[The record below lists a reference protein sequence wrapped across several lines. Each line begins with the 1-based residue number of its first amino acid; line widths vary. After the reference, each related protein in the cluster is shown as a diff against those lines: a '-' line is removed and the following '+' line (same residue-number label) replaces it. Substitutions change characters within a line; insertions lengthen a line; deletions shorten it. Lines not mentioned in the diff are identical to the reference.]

1 MTGSATLRRRR
12 YALGERFRLKVP
24 SDKFSSVVF
33 LVDKGEPSAT
43 GFVVGVMEGEIPLAY
58 VVTARHCV
66 EATAGREFFIRVNQ
80 GDGYEDISTR
90 ADDWFIHDS
99 ADVTAIPFSDNL
111 MQGDFSITAE
121 RLDASIGAD
130 YTIPAQTLGAAG
142 SAGRNVAL
150 FSALVQ
156 DGKTTPVTEISL
168 EVGNDV
174 FFVGLL
180 QRQGGRSRNLPV
192 ARFGRIARMPSEPI
206 KMERAGGTVVDLSA
220 YLVECHSWGGNSG
233 SPCYWMH
240 PMQEL
245 MEVADPRPNR
255 HGKKMMVSHTFNTMS
270 LMGLVSG
277 HWDIRS
283 NAKTEG
289 FDGKVTMKLNSGMA
303 IVTPAAAIQ
312 ELMMRDDVV
321 EDRKER
327 VEGARIVDAR
337 ERAMTPDSVSEDD
350 GEFARFEDLT
360 RKLVQTPKSEV
371 RERDGE

>member
-1 MTGSATLRRRR
+1 
-12 YALGERFRLKVP
+12 
-24 SDKFSSVVF
+24 
-33 LVDKGEPSAT
+33 
-43 GFVVGVMEGEIPLAY
+43 
-58 VVTARHCV
+58 
-66 EATAGREFFIRVNQ
+66 
-80 GDGYEDISTR
+80 
-90 ADDWFIHDS
+90 
-99 ADVTAIPFSDNL
+99 
-111 MQGDFSITAE
+111 
-121 RLDASIGAD
+121 
-130 YTIPAQTLGAAG
+130 
-142 SAGRNVAL
+142 
-150 FSALVQ
+150 
-156 DGKTTPVTEISL
+156 
-168 EVGNDV
+168 
-174 FFVGLL
+174 
-180 QRQGGRSRNLPV
+180 
-192 ARFGRIARMPSEPI
+192 
-206 KMERAGGTVVDLSA
+206 
-220 YLVECHSWGGNSG
+220 
-233 SPCYWMH
+233 
-240 PMQEL
+240 
-245 MEVADPRPNR
+245 
-255 HGKKMMVSHTFNTMS
+255 MVSHTFNTMS